1 MHRFVSYKSY
11 SILPKYTHS
20 WNRNLW
26 FSVVIVL
33 KMFYKKQKRKIIQY
47 RNNKTFN
54 QQLFRT
60 ELNKQLGKIDLN
72 NGELAELLDEF
83 LSVINKHAPIKY
95 KYIRAN
101 HSSYLIKSLR
111 IFVLD
116 YAISFLRPN

>member
-1 MHRFVSYKSY
+1 
-11 SILPKYTHS
+11 
-20 WNRNLW
+20 
-26 FSVVIVL
+26 
-33 KMFYKKQKRKIIQY
+33 MFYKKQKRKIIQY

-83 LSVINKHAPIKY
+83 LSVINKHTPIKY

-101 HSSYLIKSLR
+101 HSSYLTKSLR

>member
-1 MHRFVSYKSY
+1 
-11 SILPKYTHS
+11 
-20 WNRNLW
+20 
-26 FSVVIVL
+26 
-33 KMFYKKQKRKIIQY
+33 MFYKKQKRKIIQY